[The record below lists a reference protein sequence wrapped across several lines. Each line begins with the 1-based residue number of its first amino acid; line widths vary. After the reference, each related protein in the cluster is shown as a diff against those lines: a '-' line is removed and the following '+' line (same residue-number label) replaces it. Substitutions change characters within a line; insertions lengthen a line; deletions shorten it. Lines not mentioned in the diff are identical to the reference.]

1 MIENLCNILSICCFV
16 IGIFFVLTGSIGLLK
31 LPDVYSRIHSS
42 GMIDTAG
49 AGFIILGM
57 IFQSGVSLASAK
69 LIFIGIF
76 IFFSSPVSSHVIS
89 NLARKKGLIPVGKKR
104 GKLL

>member
-1 MIENLCNILSICCFV
+1 MIENVWDIFSICSFG
-16 IGIFFVLTGSIGLLK
+16 IGVFFILTGSLGLLK
-31 LPDVYSRIHSS
+31 LPDVFSRIHAA

-57 IFQSGVSLASAK
+57 IFQSGVSLATAK

-89 NLARKKGLIPVGKKR
+89 NLARKKGIIPIGKKR
-104 GKLL
+104 

>member
-1 MIENLCNILSICCFV
+1 MIENVLDILSICSFG
-16 IGIFFVLTGSIGLLK
+16 IGVFFILTGSFGLLK
-31 LPDVYSRIHSS
+31 LPDVFSRIHSA

-57 IFQSGVSLASAK
+57 IFQSGVSLATAK

-89 NLARKKGLIPVGKKR
+89 NLARKKGVIPIGKKK

>member
-1 MIENLCNILSICCFV
+1 MIDTLINIASIVSFIIGGFFIV
-16 IGIFFVLTGSIGLLK
+16 IGSIGLLR
-31 LPDVYSRIHSS
+31 LPDVFSRIHSA

-49 AGFIILGM
+49 AAFIILGM
-57 IFQSGVSLASAK
+57 IFQSGISLATAK
-69 LIFIGIF
+69 LVFIGIF

-89 NLARKKGLIPVGKKR
+89 NLARKKGIIPVGKKK

>member
-1 MIENLCNILSICCFV
+1 MIENIWDILSICSFV
-16 IGIFFVLTGSIGLLK
+16 FGIIFILTGSIGLLK
-31 LPDVYSRIHSS
+31 LPDVFSRIHSS

-49 AGFIILGM
+49 AAFIILGM
-57 IFQSGVSLASAK
+57 IFQSGISLATAK

-89 NLARKKGLIPVGKKR
+89 NLARKKGIVPIGKKR

>member
-1 MIENLCNILSICCFV
+1 MIENIWDLLSVCSFG
-16 IGIFFVLTGSIGLLK
+16 IGVFFILTGSIGLLK
-31 LPDVYSRIHSS
+31 LPDVFSRIHSS

-49 AGFIILGM
+49 AAFLILGM
-57 IFQSGVSLASAK
+57 AFQSGISLATAK
-69 LIFIGIF
+69 LVFIGIF

-89 NLARKKGLIPVGKKR
+89 NLARKKGIIPIGKKK

>member
-1 MIENLCNILSICCFV
+1 MIENIWDLLSVCSFG
-16 IGIFFVLTGSIGLLK
+16 IGVFFILTGSIGLLK
-31 LPDVYSRIHSS
+31 LPDVFSRIHSS

-49 AGFIILGM
+49 AAFLILGM
-57 IFQSGVSLASAK
+57 TFQSGISLATAK
-69 LIFIGIF
+69 LVFIGIF

-89 NLARKKGLIPVGKKR
+89 NLARKKGIIPIGKKK

>member
-1 MIENLCNILSICCFV
+1 MELLLNIFTGICFFIGSLSII
-16 IGIFFVLTGSIGLLK
+16 IGACGLIK
-31 LPDVYSRIHSS
+31 LPDVFSRIHSA

-57 IFQSGVSLASAK
+57 IFQSGISLATAK
-69 LIFIGIF
+69 LVFIAIF
-76 IFFSSPVSSHVIS
+76 IFFSSPVSSNVIS
-89 NLARKKGLIPVGKKR
+89 NLARKKGLAPIGKKR

>member
-1 MIENLCNILSICCFV
+1 MIENIWDLLSVCSFG
-16 IGIFFVLTGSIGLLK
+16 IGVFFILTGSIGLLK
-31 LPDVYSRIHSS
+31 LPDVFSRIHSS

-49 AGFIILGM
+49 AAFLILGM
-57 IFQSGVSLASAK
+57 TFQSGISLATAK
-69 LIFIGIF
+69 LFFIGIF

-89 NLARKKGLIPVGKKR
+89 NLARKKGIIPIGKKK

>member
-1 MIENLCNILSICCFV
+1 MIENIYDVLTICSLV
-16 IGIFFVLTGSIGLLK
+16 IGVFFILTGSLGLLK
-31 LPDVYSRIHSS
+31 LPDVFSRIHSA

-57 IFQSGVSLASAK
+57 IFQSGISLATAK
-69 LIFIGIF
+69 LVFIAIF

-89 NLARKKGLIPVGKKR
+89 NLARKKGLVPIGKKR